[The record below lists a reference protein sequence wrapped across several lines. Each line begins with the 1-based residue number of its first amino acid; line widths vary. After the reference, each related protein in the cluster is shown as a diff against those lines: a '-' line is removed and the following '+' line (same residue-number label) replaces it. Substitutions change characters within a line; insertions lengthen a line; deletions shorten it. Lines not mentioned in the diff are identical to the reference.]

1 MVEVQC
7 KFRAAFL
14 QMKWGIW
21 SEFMVFSML
30 RSTGIYLSIIPY
42 HQGVPKFILQHDND
56 PKHTMKVIKNN
67 IQRKE
72 EQVNR

>member
-1 MVEVQC
+1 
-7 KFRAAFL
+7 
-14 QMKWGIW
+14 
-21 SEFMVFSML
+21 ML